1 MIDDYA
7 KFVDH
12 TTSMESKDYIALVDR
27 LWAIEDTANL
37 PRLLTAV
44 IAINVLPSQERARE
58 DKAKAD
64 IRLLEQALELYR
76 LDMISYPNSREGLQA
91 LVTVPENHRFKERYR
106 SGGYVR
112 RLEKDPWGNDYKYRR
127 PGRFGTFDLYS
138 LGADGEEGGEG
149 SDKDIGNWE

>member
-1 MIDDYA
+1 MA
-7 KFVDH
+7 KKLYPFGA
-12 TTSMESKDYIALVDR
+12 TWSGLTKKGKEREIAQANYELSG
-27 LWAIEDTANL
+27 IEL
-37 PRLLTAV
+37 KKKLAV
-44 IAINVLPSQERARE
+44 IDADTVE

>member
-1 MIDDYA
+1 MMMKKIKLKGFTLIEILVVLMI
-7 KFVDH
+7 
-12 TTSMESKDYIALVDR
+12 LG
-27 LWAIEDTANL
+27 
-37 PRLLTAV
+37 LLTAV

-106 SGGYVR
+106 SGGDVR

>member
-1 MIDDYA
+1 MI
-7 KFVDH
+7 
-12 TTSMESKDYIALVDR
+12 LG
-27 LWAIEDTANL
+27 
-37 PRLLTAV
+37 LLTAV

-112 RLEKDPWGNDYKYRR
+112 RLEQDPWGNDYKYRR

>member
-1 MIDDYA
+1 MMKKIKLKGFTLIEILVVLMI
-7 KFVDH
+7 
-12 TTSMESKDYIALVDR
+12 LG
-27 LWAIEDTANL
+27 
-37 PRLLTAV
+37 LLTAV

-112 RLEKDPWGNDYKYRR
+112 L
-127 PGRFGTFDLYS
+127 S
-138 LGADGEEGGEG
+138 L
-149 SDKDIGNWE
+149 IHI

>member
-1 MIDDYA
+1 MKMNKKKKKLKGFTLIEVLVVMMILA
-7 KFVDH
+7 
-12 TTSMESKDYIALVDR
+12 
-27 LWAIEDTANL
+27 
-37 PRLLTAV
+37 LLTTV
-44 IAINVLPSQERARE
+44 ISVSVTSSLSGANV
-58 DKAKAD
+58 DKVKAD
-64 IRLLEQALELYR
+64 LRIIEQALDLYQM
-76 LDMISYPNSREGLQA
+76 DMKSYPNSREGLQA
-91 LVTVPENHRFKERYR
+91 LVRVPENHRFKERYR

>member
-1 MIDDYA
+1 MANHKSTLRRIRSD
-7 KFVDH
+7 K
-12 TTSMESKDYIALVDR
+12 SKALNNKYFHNTMRNSLRDLR
-27 LWAIEDTANL
+27 LE
-37 PRLLTAV
+37 
-44 IAINVLPSQERARE
+44 E